1 MGAMALDRRVRS
13 AQGRVMTATATDW
26 PAMSEALL
34 DRLGFTLLNSDR
46 PTAQGGAQ
54 LHVALRARPTLTH
67 FDPESI
73 ACWTAA
79 EGRGHPGAIDRR
91 TPTGRRTIL
100 WGHVHVVDRLGVE
113 NRFLTF
119 GGDLDIADVTP
130 ALRVVRHASPGP
142 IVRWG
147 GHSQGLDDLA
157 GEIGA
162 FFGRLIVPVDY
173 VTGAEARV
181 TGEPAAHL
189 YAAFLRDADA
199 RHREALGRRFGP
211 VGPGHG
217 GGFLGPWL
225 RAEIA
230 RVRAAHPDWW
240 AAAGRLLDDLDLGP
254 EGLITERAALAAARR
269 PGTGDRP

>member
-1 MGAMALDRRVRS
+1 MALDRQVDR
-13 AQGRVMTATATDW
+13 AQGRGMTATPTGW
-26 PAMSEALL
+26 PARAEALL
-34 DRLGFTLLNSDR
+34 DHLGFTLLNSDR
-46 PTAQGGAQ
+46 PSAEGGSQ
-54 LHVALRARPTLTH
+54 LHVGLRAMPTFTH
-67 FDPESI
+67 FDPESV

-79 EGRGHPGAIDRR
+79 EGHGRALAINRR
-91 TPTGRRTIL
+91 SATGRRTIL
-100 WGHVHVVDRLGVE
+100 WGHVHVTDRLGIE

-119 GGDLDIADVTP
+119 GGDLDIADVTTE
-130 ALRVVRHASPGP
+130 LRVVRHASPGP

-147 GHSQGLDDLA
+147 GHSQGLDALA

-173 VTGAEARV
+173 VPGGEARV

-199 RHREALGRRFGP
+199 RHREALGRRVAFADPGRGHDSFGM
-211 VGPGHG
+211 
-217 GGFLGPWL
+217 WL
-225 RAEIA
+225 RGEIG
-230 RVRAAHPDWW
+230 RVRGTHQDWW

-269 PGTGDRP
+269 P